1 VRDGGRTGRGLHLL
15 EHQPVDGMLVRGY
28 DPLDRGRYRVWRDW
42 LADAAAH
49 PRCAD
54 RIRRM
59 RQAGVLDLPDARDS
73 W

>member
-1 VRDGGRTGRGLHLL
+1 M
-15 EHQPVDGMLVRGY
+15 DGMLVRGY

-59 RQAGVLDLPDARDS
+59 RQAGVLDLPGARDG